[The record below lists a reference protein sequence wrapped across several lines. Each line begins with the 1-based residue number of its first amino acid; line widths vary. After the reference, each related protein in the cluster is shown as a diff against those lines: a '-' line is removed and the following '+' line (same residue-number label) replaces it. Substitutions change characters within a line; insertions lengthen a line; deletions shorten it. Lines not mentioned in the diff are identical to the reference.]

1 MTKNKFDLLD
11 MENGMIAET
20 NDGTYYVFIDG
31 VFYNFSSNGH
41 RYDYIVINRDG
52 TCDKFSGG
60 KKNIKSVFI
69 MNTCPKANRLSE
81 AMKKASGQGS
91 KYTLNVVFQSED
103 PRVAEARNRLDK
115 AKRDYLDAQKDYVRL
130 TDSSI

>member
-31 VFYNFSSNGH
+31 VFYNFSSENH
-41 RYDYIVINRDG
+41 LYDYIVINRDG
-52 TCDKFSGG
+52 TCPKLSGG
-60 KKNIKSVFI
+60 KKDIKAVYL

-81 AMKKASGQGS
+81 AMKEASGQGS
-91 KYTLNVVFQSED
+91 KYTLSIICQTED
-103 PRVAEARNRLDK
+103 PRVTEAKKRLEK
-115 AKRDYLDAQKDYVRL
+115 AKHDYLAAKEDYVRL
-130 TDSSI
+130 AELD